1 MLLWPLF
8 FGDLFLFLL
17 VKTKLKSRTSAAY
30 VEMVNPEALQPTF
43 RERCAIKIQIVQS
56 RGLCNRAGT
65 QPERAGARKAFEKA
79 VRFTCAPAFKT
90 GEIND

>member
-1 MLLWPLF
+1 LYNHVVYA
-8 FGDLFLFLL
+8 L
-17 VKTKLKSRTSAAY
+17 V
-30 VEMVNPEALQPTF
+30 PD
-43 RERCAIKIQIVQS
+43 
-56 RGLCNRAGT
+56 T